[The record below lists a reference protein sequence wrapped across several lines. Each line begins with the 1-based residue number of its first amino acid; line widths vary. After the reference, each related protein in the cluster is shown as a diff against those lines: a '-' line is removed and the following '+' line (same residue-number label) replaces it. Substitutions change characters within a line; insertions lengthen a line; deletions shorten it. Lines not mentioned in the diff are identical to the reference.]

1 MIEFYPQ
8 IRLFHI
14 FAVLLSGSIFALRG
28 VAALAG
34 ARWPQARPL
43 KWLTYAIDTSL
54 LTAAL
59 LLVAILP
66 WSVFANGW
74 LLAKI
79 ALLFAYVVL
88 GVLALRPPR
97 PRAVF
102 RRGAGDLRPDVRH
115 RPRAPPAGVAG
126 MNAAAATT
134 PGD

>member
-1 MIEFYPQ
+1 MAWP
-8 IRLFHI
+8 
-14 FAVLLSGSIFALRG
+14 
-28 VAALAG
+28 
-34 ARWPQARPL
+34 RWPARPL

-88 GVLALRPPR
+88 GVLALRPQR
-97 PRAVF
+97 PR
-102 RRGAGDLRPDVRH
+102 RVR
-115 RPRAPPAGVAG
+115 ALYF
-126 MNAAAATT
+126 AAALATFALMYGIARAHH
-134 PGD
+134 PLAWLA

>member
-79 ALLFAYVVL
+79 
-88 GVLALRPPR
+88 GVLALRPQR
-97 PRAVF
+97 PR
-102 RRGAGDLRPDVRH
+102 RVR
-115 RPRAPPAGVAG
+115 ALYF
-126 MNAAAATT
+126 AAALATFALMYGIARAHH
-134 PGD
+134 PLAWLA

>member
-8 IRLFHI
+8 IKQFHI
-14 FAVLLSGSIFALRG
+14 FIAMLSGTLFALRG
-28 VAALAG
+28 AFVLAG

-74 LLAKI
+74 LLAKL

-88 GVLALRPPR
+88 GVLALRPQR
-97 PRAVF
+97 PR
-102 RRGAGDLRPDVRH
+102 RVR
-115 RPRAPPAGVAG
+115 ALYF
-126 MNAAAATT
+126 AAALATFALMYGIARAHH
-134 PGD
+134 PLAWLA

>member
-66 WSVFANGW
+66 WPVFANGW

-88 GVLALRPPR
+88 GVLALRPQR
-97 PRAVF
+97 PR
-102 RRGAGDLRPDVRH
+102 RVR
-115 RPRAPPAGVAG
+115 ALYF
-126 MNAAAATT
+126 AAALATFALMYGIARAHH
-134 PGD
+134 PLAWLA